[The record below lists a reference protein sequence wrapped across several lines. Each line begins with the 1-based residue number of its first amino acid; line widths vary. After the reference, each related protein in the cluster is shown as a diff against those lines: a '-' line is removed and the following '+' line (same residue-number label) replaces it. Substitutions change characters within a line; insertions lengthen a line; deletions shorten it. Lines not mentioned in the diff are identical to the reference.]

1 MQMTTNCGRMNICLV
16 PIVFFSVLNYNVVIG
31 SPKPDNDV
39 HFHINMADTKST
51 PDQNQERHVE
61 HGKDY
66 SSDTKSTPDQN
77 QERDVEHGKDYS
89 SGQDCLMKNTALY
102 GHNIWPQWFKEKET
116 IGDCQMA
123 CMYRKIECKFWSYN
137 KQDKRCAIKTSK
149 GNAREGN
156 NDQWESG
163 AKDCVPSKDC
173 LMKNTHLYGNNIW
186 TPEESKKKET
196 ILDCQMACMNKKE
209 CKFWSYRKYDKK
221 CAIKTSKGNANEGN
235 DDLWESGSR
244 DCVPKKSK
252 KSSGPEPTPE
262 PTEIEI
268 QVATRTTPKPTLGIM
283 QISVD
288 D

>member
-1 MQMTTNCGRMNICLV
+1 MTTNCGRMNICLV

-39 HFHINMADTKST
+39 HFHINMADTKSI
-51 PDQNQERHVE
+51 PDR
-61 HGKDY
+61 
-66 SSDTKSTPDQN
+66 N

-156 NDQWESG
+156 
-163 AKDCVPSKDC
+163 
-173 LMKNTHLYGNNIW
+173 
-186 TPEESKKKET
+186 
-196 ILDCQMACMNKKE
+196 
-209 CKFWSYRKYDKK
+209 
-221 CAIKTSKGNANEGN
+221 

-244 DCVPKKSK
+244 DCVPRPS
-252 KSSGPEPTPE
+252 KSSGPEHEPE
-262 PTEIEI
+262 PTTLEI
-268 QVATRTTPKPTLGIM
+268 QVITETTPKPTLGWE
-283 QISVD
+283 SSGKFLG
-288 D
+288 